1 MSSDA
6 SQIPRVLDRPVLEAL
21 RRGGKIV
28 VLHGPRQ
35 VGKTTLLDWI
45 AQRWTGRIERLS
57 GDFLDDREL
66 LRPERTK
73 IAALVEGLDALFVD
87 EAQLIPDVGRSLK
100 VIHDHYPDVRVLATG
115 SSTLD
120 LGRATGEPLTG
131 RQIRFTLFPLAYS
144 ELDPRPTQRLKIF
157 DHAML
162 YGTYP
167 EVWSLQSRDE
177 KIAHLRQLASDDLLK
192 DLFAQVDLN
201 RTKLTQVLKLLA
213 LQVGCEVSLNEIAR
227 QVQMDTKTIARYL
240 DLLEASFVIVR
251 IGGFSRN
258 LRKEVAKARKVYF
271 VDLGLR
277 NALLSSF
284 QPLDQRSD
292 AGNLWENF
300 NAIQR
305 ITRRSY
311 ERSAAEFHF
320 WRTYD
325 QKELDLVEVEDERVS
340 AFEFKWS
347 RGKAKIPRLW
357 NETYPD
363 SPARIIDRESAHEF
377 LNLPTWP
384 EALSG

>member
-1 MSSDA
+1 MNSEA
-6 SQIPRVLDRPVLEAL
+6 SQIPRILDRPVLEAL
-21 RRGGKIV
+21 RHGGKTV

-45 AQRWTGRIERLS
+45 AERWTGRLERLS

-66 LRPERTK
+66 LRPERAK

-144 ELDPRPTQRLKIF
+144 ELDPRPTQRATIF
-157 DHAML
+157 EHALL

-167 EVWSLQSRDE
+167 EVWSLESRDE
-177 KIAHLRQLASDDLLK
+177 KIAHLRQLASDYLLK

-201 RTKLTQVLKLLA
+201 RSKLTQVLKLLA
-213 LQVGCEVSLNEIAR
+213 MQIGCEVSLNEIAR

-284 QPLDQRSD
+284 QSLEQRSD

-300 NAIQR
+300 LAIQR
-305 ITRRSY
+305 IMRRSY

-325 QKELDLVEVEDERVS
+325 QKELDLIEAEDDRIS
-340 AFEFKWS
+340 AFEFKWT

-357 NETYPD
+357 NEAYPD
-363 SPARIIDRESAHEF
+363 SPARIIDRESAHDF
-377 LNLPTWP
+377 LNLPSWP
-384 EALSG
+384 SFS